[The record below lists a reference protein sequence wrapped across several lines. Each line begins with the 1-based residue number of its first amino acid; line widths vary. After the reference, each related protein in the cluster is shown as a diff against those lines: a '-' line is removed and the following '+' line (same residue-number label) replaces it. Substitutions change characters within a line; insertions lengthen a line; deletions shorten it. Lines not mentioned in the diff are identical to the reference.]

1 MADDTPASAAALEA
15 RVRDL
20 EARLAVAEHE
30 RLAADEKVRELAI
43 DLERAQE
50 RNRVAALQSDQL
62 LAGIEVMNEARRVED
77 LFRGMLDVLR
87 GVLGFD
93 EAFLIVFEVQGPR
106 VVAATDPRLLELRW
120 APGAF
125 TSRALA
131 GRPLALYDVE
141 RNPEWSAIDPELRG
155 AMRSAIH
162 VPLQSER
169 SQALLVCGH
178 RDRGFFTAERINLA
192 RRFAGLAS
200 QALHNAEH
208 HRELEAR
215 VAERTAALA
224 YERDFAQQITMSL
237 AQGLVTTDAAGLIT
251 VVNPAFAAM
260 CGLPVAQLIGRPL
273 VDYLADASGAP
284 LPAQPEPGNRELY
297 LRGDPGLALVLVS
310 TANRSS
316 GAASEVIHVLTDLR
330 ERQRMEAALAQARDA
345 AQDASRAKSH
355 FLANMSHELRT
366 PLNAII
372 GYCEMLI
379 EDAEGSGAGDLAA
392 DLGKI
397 HGASTLLLE
406 LIGNILDLSKIEAG
420 RMEVWREPVDVA
432 AMIRQIGATIAPLA
446 ARQRNTLAI
455 DVDGALVTLDTD
467 PLKLRQILLNLL
479 GNACKF
485 TEDGTIRLHARREL
499 ADDGRPWAVF
509 EVADT
514 GIGMTEEQCSR
525 AFQAFTQVEASST
538 RRDGGTGLGLTL
550 ARRFAELLGG
560 AVDVTSAPSVGSTFV
575 LRLPVEPD

>member
-1 MADDTPASAAALEA
+1 RETDGLECWTLHDITDRQISDERFRVLFERSTDAHLLFDDTGIIDCNQAAVDMLGAVDKCQVLATHPAVFSPERQPCGRTSLEKSQEMDAL
-15 RVRDL
+15 
-20 EARLAVAEHE
+20 
-30 RLAADEKVRELAI
+30 
-43 DLERAQE
+43 
-50 RNRVAALQSDQL
+50 
-62 LAGIEVMNEARRVED
+62 ARRSGYHRFEWIHRKFDGTEFPVEVTLNPVD
-77 LFRGMLDVLR
+77 L
-87 GVLGFD
+87 
-93 EAFLIVFEVQGPR
+93 ATGP
-106 VVAATDPRLLELRW
+106 
-120 APGAF
+120 
-125 TSRALA
+125 
-131 GRPLALYDVE
+131 
-141 RNPEWSAIDPELRG
+141 
-155 AMRSAIH
+155 
-162 VPLQSER
+162 
-169 SQALLVCGH
+169 ALLVVWH
-178 RDRGFFTAERINLA
+178 DLTERKQAEQAIAEARDRAI
-192 RRFAGLAS
+192 
-200 QALHNAEH
+200 
-208 HRELEAR
+208 
-215 VAERTAALA
+215 
-224 YERDFAQQITMSL
+224 
-237 AQGLVTTDAAGLIT
+237 
-251 VVNPAFAAM
+251 
-260 CGLPVAQLIGRPL
+260 
-273 VDYLADASGAP
+273 
-284 LPAQPEPGNRELY
+284 
-297 LRGDPGLALVLVS
+297 
-310 TANRSS
+310 
-316 GAASEVIHVLTDLR
+316 
-330 ERQRMEAALAQARDA
+330 
-345 AQDASRAKSH
+345 DASRAKSA

-525 AFQAFTQVEASST
+525 AFQAFTQVDASST
-538 RRDGGTGLGLTL
+538 RRHGGTGLGLTL